1 VGALGG
7 HIGPPLH
14 LFLLL
19 PDLVQDHDE
28 RLRHGGQHPRDHPG
42 VAHPGRLRAGR
53 VLAVVHLFQAIGFL
67 PYFIGPVAIR
77 DFSLWYSLMW
87 LLMIY
92 VWIWAIRALLD
103 MDPSAWM
110 FVLVVSG
117 FSVIFDFFTIMGTP
131 TTTTDVSVSFLV
143 GVAILGYTLLPS
155 TKRAFAIR

>member
-1 VGALGG
+1 MIAQTSDQPMVRARP
-7 HIGPPLH
+7 IGVTVLAG
-14 LFLLL
+14 LA
-19 PDLVQDHDE
+19 
-28 RLRHGGQHPRDHPG
+28 G
-42 VAHPGRLRAGR
+42 VAL
-53 VLAVVHLFQAIGFL
+53 VLAVVHLFQAIGIL

-131 TTTTDVSVSFLV
+131 TATTDVSVSFLV

>member
-1 VGALGG
+1 MIAQTSDQPMVRARP
-7 HIGPPLH
+7 IGVTVLAG
-14 LFLLL
+14 LA
-19 PDLVQDHDE
+19 
-28 RLRHGGQHPRDHPG
+28 G
-42 VAHPGRLRAGR
+42 VAL

-131 TTTTDVSVSFLV
+131 TATTDVSVSFLV
-143 GVAILGYTLLPS
+143 GLAILVYTILPS

>member
-1 VGALGG
+1 MIAQTSDQPMVRARP
-7 HIGPPLH
+7 IGVTVLAG
-14 LFLLL
+14 LA
-19 PDLVQDHDE
+19 
-28 RLRHGGQHPRDHPG
+28 G
-42 VAHPGRLRAGR
+42 VAL
-53 VLAVVHLFQAIGFL
+53 VLAVVHLFQAIGIL

-92 VWIWAIRALLD
+92 VWIWAIRALLG

-117 FSVIFDFFTIMGTP
+117 ISVIFDFFTIMGTP